1 MKVAFLSSYDPT
13 STGSWSGTPYY
24 MLSALKRH
32 NIDVKVLGPIN
43 SLTKPFLKAF
53 KLFLK
58 LFGINYDYSYSSIL
72 SYEYAFRFNK
82 ILKKISDVDFIIA
95 PAGSTQIAHLKTNI
109 PILYLSDTTYDQL
122 KKYYSNF
129 NSINDSFHYQG
140 SKIERAALNNA
151 AIVSFPS
158 DWAAEFCVKHY
169 KLPESKV
176 KKLLWG
182 ANIVEPNAHPKIRT
196 QDGDKSF
203 TLLFL
208 GVDWERK
215 GGKVALEAV
224 EYLRKSKNIDAKLIV
239 CGCTPE
245 TSELP
250 DWVEVTGRLNK
261 DIPSDMTI
269 FKNVLMKSDVL
280 LLPTIAECYG
290 MVFCEAAAYGMPV
303 VATNTGGISSIVVEG
318 ETGLLIDDPTD
329 SQAFANSIYEIINN
343 FDSYN
348 RYSNN
353 AFERYHSHL
362 NWDAWAKKIIELMY
376 DYK

>member
-1 MKVAFLSSYDPT
+1 MKIAFLSSYDPT

-32 NIDVKVLGPIN
+32 DIDVKVLGPVN
-43 SLTKPFLKAF
+43 SFTKPFLKAL
-53 KLFLK
+53 KLILR

-72 SYEYAFRFNK
+72 SYEYAFRFK
-82 ILKKISDVDFIIA
+82 KRLKKLSGVDFIIA
-95 PAGSTQIAHLKTNI
+95 PAGSTQIAKLKTNI

-140 SKIERAALNNA
+140 SKIENAALNNA
-151 AIVSFPS
+151 AVISFPS
-158 DWAAEFCVKHY
+158 NWAADFCVKRY
-169 KLPESKV
+169 NIPESKV

-182 ANIVEPNAHPKIRT
+182 ANIVEPYTHPKIRT
-196 QDGDKSF
+196 NDDKSI

-224 EYLRKSKNIDAKLIV
+224 QYLRQSKNIDAKLIV
-239 CGCTPE
+239 CGCTPDI
-245 TSELP
+245 SDLP
-250 DWVEVTGRLNK
+250 EWVEVTGRLNK
-261 DIPSDMTI
+261 DIPYDMNI
-269 FKNVLMKSDVL
+269 FKNVLIKSDVL

-303 VATNTGGISSIVVEG
+303 VATNTGGISSIVIEG
-318 ETGLLIDDPTD
+318 ETGLLINDPTD
-329 SQAFANSIYEIINN
+329 SQAFANSIYEIVHDLDN
-343 FDSYN
+343 YN
-348 RYSNN
+348 RYANN
-353 AFERYHSHL
+353 AFDRYHSHL
-362 NWDAWAKKIIELMY
+362 NWDVWAKEIIELMY

>member
-13 STGSWSGTPYY
+13 STSSWSGTPYY

-32 NIDVKVLGPIN
+32 NIEVNVLGPVN
-43 SLTKPFLKAF
+43 SFTKPFLKAF
-53 KLFLK
+53 KLVLK

-82 ILKKISDVDFIIA
+82 RLKKISGVDFIIA
-95 PAGSTQIAHLKTNI
+95 PAGSTQIAKLKTNI

-129 NSINDSFHYQG
+129 TSINDSFHHQG
-140 SKIERAALNNA
+140 SKIENAALNNA

-158 DWAAEFCVKHY
+158 NWAADFCVKHY
-169 KLPESKV
+169 NIPESKV

-182 ANIVEPNAHPKIRT
+182 ANIVESYTHPKTRT
-196 QDGDKSF
+196 KDDNKSF

-224 EYLRKSKNIDAKLIV
+224 QYLRESKNIAAKLIV
-239 CGCTPE
+239 CGCIPDTSDLPE
-245 TSELP
+245 
-250 DWVEVTGRLNK
+250 WVEVTGRLNK
-261 DIPSDMTI
+261 DIPSDMNF
-269 FKNVLMKSDVL
+269 FKNILIKSDVL

-303 VATNTGGISSIVVEG
+303 VATNTGGIGSIVIEG
-318 ETGLLIDDPTD
+318 ETGLLINDPTD
-329 SQAFANSIYEIINN
+329 SQAFANGIYEIINN
-343 FDSYN
+343 LDNYN
-348 RYSNN
+348 RYASN

-362 NWDAWAKKIIELMY
+362 NWDAWAKKIIELMH